1 MSIIITLPD
10 KVSDETAARIRDF
23 LHELGD
29 AFYELGGVVETR
41 YGTQIR
47 RYYQPDYP
55 ATPRRRGTAAALP
68 GVGYPALMRRRTRAD
83 RAPTTA

>member
-23 LHELGD
+23 LHEIGD
-29 AFYELGGVVETR
+29 AFYELGGVVR
-41 YGTQIR
+41 NQVR
-47 RYYQPDYP
+47 QSDQALLPARLP

>member
-29 AFYELGGVVETR
+29 AFYELGGVVE
-41 YGTQIR
+41 GCASIR
-47 RYYQPDYP
+47 
-55 ATPRRRGTAAALP
+55 
-68 GVGYPALMRRRTRAD
+68 
-83 RAPTTA
+83 